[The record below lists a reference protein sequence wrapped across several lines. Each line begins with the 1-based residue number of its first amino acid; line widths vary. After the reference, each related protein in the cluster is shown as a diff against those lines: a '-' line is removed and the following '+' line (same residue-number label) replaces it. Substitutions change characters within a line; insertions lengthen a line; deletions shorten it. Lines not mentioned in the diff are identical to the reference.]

1 MMCAARWA
9 LALSL
14 CAITIPGGLAAQGA
28 LGAADS
34 ALVGRILLAEDRR
47 DSTDPA
53 LAEGE
58 RHGDARV
65 QLLSRRARGRIADP
79 QFAARQSLPPLR
91 PSPTWPE
98 PEWRVRYRAL
108 ADRSADCA
116 LIRTALAD
124 SIWAVRLRA
133 ADLVDPAC
141 GKDAGIVGT
150 LRRWVDDMPRDAS
163 RRTRRGIAWQAG
175 AHAAAALA
183 RIAPVELRQRI
194 GGLASHRRWE
204 VRTYAARAAAHRGD
218 IAMLRRLARDPNN
231 NVKDIAITELARLS
245 GHRADDVYIAA
256 LAGRGP
262 QAVRS
267 AAVALKG
274 SAHPGARRALERA
287 LARWSVRP
295 SETERDVRIALLD
308 ALGKPAID
316 LRPAAVL
323 PLPPRAVAL
332 ALGHDVR
339 LRIEMAPA
347 SGGGAFTV
355 RLRGDVA
362 PMMAA
367 RVLALA
373 DSGYYDG
380 LTWQRVEHDFVIQG
394 GSPDANE
401 YVGYPRYFRDEL
413 GNLSHLRGTVGMS
426 TRGHD
431 TGDGQWF
438 LNLKDNARLDPN
450 FTVFAEVVEGMDVV
464 DGIIEGDTIARI
476 REVRATAS
484 R

>member
-1 MMCAARWA
+1 MYARRLA

-14 CAITIPGGLAAQGA
+14 SPMVPGALAGQSA

-34 ALVGRILLAEDRR
+34 ALVGRVLLAEDRR

-53 LAEGE
+53 LAQGE
-58 RHGDARV
+58 RHADARI
-65 QLLSRRARGRIADP
+65 QLLARRARGRIADP
-79 QFAARQSLPPLR
+79 QFAARQSLPPLP
-91 PSPTWPE
+91 PSPSWPE
-98 PEWRVRYRAL
+98 PAWRVRYRAL
-108 ADRSADCA
+108 TGREADCA

-124 SIWAVRLRA
+124 SVWPVRLRA
-133 ADLVDPAC
+133 ADLVDAAC
-141 GKDAGIVGT
+141 GKDAAIVGT
-150 LRRWVDDMPRDAS
+150 LRRWVDELPRDAS
-163 RRTRRGIAWQAG
+163 RRTRGGVAWQAG

-183 RIAPVELRQRI
+183 RISPGELRPRI
-194 GGLASHRRWE
+194 GRLTTHRRWE
-204 VRTYAARAAAHRGD
+204 VRTYAARAGGHVGD
-218 IAMLRRLARDPNN
+218 TALLRRLARDPNN
-231 NVKDIAITELARLS
+231 NVKDMAITELARLA

-256 LAGRGP
+256 LAAPGP

-267 AAVALKG
+267 AAIALKG
-274 SAHPGARRALERA
+274 STHPGARRALERA
-287 LARWSVRP
+287 LARWSARR
-295 SETERDVRIALLD
+295 SETERDVRVALLE

-316 LRPAAVL
+316 LRPPAVL

-332 ALGHDVR
+332 ALGQDVR
-339 LRIEMAPA
+339 LRIEMAPT
-347 SGGGAFTV
+347 SGGGAFTL
-355 RLRGDVA
+355 RLRGDAA

-413 GNLSHLRGTVGMS
+413 ANLSHLRGTVGMS

-431 TGDGQWF
+431 TGDAQWF
-438 LNLKDNARLDPN
+438 FNLKDNARLDPN

-464 DGIIEGDTIARI
+464 DGIIEGDAIARI
-476 REVRATAS
+476 REVRAPAE